1 MRWVFGVLAALP
13 ALVNTLAGT
22 DSFRDVDLT
31 QSGHLPNHN
40 MDPGVVGS
48 SNFRTLWEF
57 ASDDTNELFLAKPL
71 IYTPPGG
78 SELIITSS
86 EKNIIRIFDAK
97 SGTLVKQRQLQEP
110 FRREHTNCGDIP
122 NFVGITGTPI
132 IDPATSIMYVMS
144 KGYREGVE
152 QDTISGIYK
161 LFAIHVPSLEDATG
175 FPTLIDGHNADN
187 DRSKYFIG
195 GVALQRPS
203 LTEVNGHIVA
213 GFGSHCG
220 RWNYTGYLVAVSK
233 QPNVGVTSIW
243 ATESAPG
250 APSPVSGNISTED
263 GGKAGIWQSGFGL
276 PTIGNAIYFTTGNGQ
291 GMHNGNLPAN
301 GRDPMST
308 LSHTTVRMELSA
320 DGKFSQIDYFQPY
333 EYTSLNAADR
343 DVGSGG
349 FMVLDPTVFKGTG
362 VDRMGI
368 IAGKHR
374 RAYVLNANDLGGFR
388 NGPGALDKTI
398 QTIELPGS
406 VYGGWGSYPH
416 EGGYVYV
423 TTIGFPLQ
431 AFRLGHDA
439 EGRPVFSEAG
449 RSTWTSAGRVGVGQ
463 MTVTSTNGQPGTG
476 IVWITDVTDGLRA
489 FKAIP
494 ENGEM
499 IEIPLP
505 RPLRGANK
513 FQRPVFGD
521 GRVYYQAQGH
531 RLFCLGSPVAQA
543 VTCSPVDFGSL
554 ELGQTTTATVSCT
567 ANAAL
572 SVTGCDIANPSFK
585 CDASSLPTGRVAAGA
600 SFTFGVSWDLET
612 TESVTPGI
620 VTSTLTL
627 DLDVAAEFGSSA
639 VVSLEGTAISQ
650 GPFLT
655 TSSGQVPFG
664 DIVLYEGA
672 STFLDAS
679 ISLENSGNATL
690 TITGVA
696 AGSANITGTDLGSSF
711 SAEDFPVAGDTI
723 AAGERINVAARFESS
738 TEGEYNSIITIWS
751 DGGDV
756 TLNLTAGVRSPPIA
770 RFEVADGA
778 GGWNNLEPNYSFSF
792 GDITAGDSAASQIRV
807 CNDGGSTMT
816 ITISKPPDAAQL
828 FAVNPAHDLAEGVAV
843 HPDSCEIGN
852 IAVRSSP
859 LQPNTPIQVIRSSW
873 AITTDGLNATTGVD
887 SGIHDIQLDARI
899 VPKQTGPL
907 LANGM
912 ARYQYVGCF
921 SDTSLGRNLQNQ
933 INTAAQQATNTQ
945 GQCQTLVGERGCM
958 GDDTQACGGDGGYM
972 SLFADAERFDIP
984 AFIASIKAGQS
995 PTSSSA
1001 VPVQSSTSSAAA
1013 PTTTSSAPVPPT
1025 TTSSV
1030 VVPPTTTSSSAAPS
1044 TTTSSAPVVSTTSSA
1059 PVVSTT
1065 SSSAAVPSG
1074 SIPASPLNPNQP
1086 ATAGDGKWE
1095 YYGCFNDLVDNVR
1108 SLGARNTASDSMS
1121 AEFCATF
1128 SNANGGPYNYFGLTY
1143 GRECFAGWELNAAA
1157 LRVPEA
1163 DCSSSCAGTTFGRCG
1178 GFRKLSVYRNVNP
1191 AAPPSGPEHVKQVG
1205 DYSWLGCYTTAT
1217 SGRALTGKTYASDA
1231 MTVQSCAAFCLADN
1245 YKYAGI
1251 EYSRECRCGNTLN
1264 TGSVLTE
1271 TAQCSMLCKGNA
1283 QQFCGAGGRLDMY
1296 ELIPGSGAT
1305 STIIV
1310 STSSAAP
1317 SSIVSSATPTSSDV
1331 ISSAEPSSIIPSS
1344 APSSAVSEASSTEAA
1359 SSSEV
1364 PSSAPSSEAPSS
1376 AINSGS
1382 ISSAEPSSSEASSE
1396 VPSSIFSSEAS
1407 STPAPSSSEASSAVS
1422 ADVSTTISPSSLE
1435 PSSVEPSS
1443 SLAPSSAPSSESS
1456 VISSSDI
1463 SLPSSV
1469 LSSAVSQT
1477 TRWVCSAVVEDVVIG
1492 FSSVV

>member
-1 MRWVFGVLAALP
+1 
-13 ALVNTLAGT
+13 
-22 DSFRDVDLT
+22 
-31 QSGHLPNHN
+31 
-40 MDPGVVGS
+40 MDPGLVGS

-57 ASDDTNELFLAKPL
+57 ASDDSNELFLAKPL
-71 IYTPPGG
+71 VYTPAGG

-97 SGTLVKQRQLQEP
+97 TGTLIKQRQLQQP
-110 FRREHTNCGDIP
+110 FRREHANCGDIP
-122 NFVGITGTPI
+122 NYIGITGTPL

-144 KGYREGVE
+144 KGYREGVPE
-152 QDTISGIYK
+152 DTINGIYK
-161 LFAIHVPSLEDATG
+161 MYAIHIPSLDDVTG
-175 FPTLIDGHNADN
+175 FPTLIDGNTADN
-187 DRSKYFIG
+187 DRARYFVG

-203 LTEVNGHIVA
+203 LSEINGHIVA

-243 ATESAPG
+243 ATEYPPG
-250 APSPVSGNISTED
+250 APSPQPLDIATEQ

-276 PTIGNAIYFTTGNGQ
+276 PTIGNALYFTTGNGQ

-308 LSHTTVRMELSA
+308 LSHSTVRMELSA
-320 DGKFSQIDYFQPY
+320 DGKWSQIDYFQPY
-333 EYTSLNAADR
+333 DYTGLNAADR

-349 FMVLDPTVFKGTG
+349 FMILDPTVFKGTG
-362 VDRMGI
+362 VNRMGI
-368 IAGKHR
+368 IAGKAR

-388 NGPGALDKTI
+388 NGPGGLDKTI

-489 FKAIP
+489 FKAVP

-572 SVTGCDIANPSFK
+572 TVTGCDIANPSFK
-585 CDASSLPTGRVAAGA
+585 CDASSLPSGRVAAGS

-612 TESVTPGI
+612 PGSVTPGVI
-620 VTSTLTL
+620 TSTLTL

-639 VVSLEGTAISQ
+639 IVSLEGVAVSQ
-650 GPFLT
+650 GPFLHT
-655 TSSGQVPFG
+655 TSSQAPFG
-664 DIVLYEGA
+664 DIVLYPGA
-672 STFLDAS
+672 TTFLDAS
-679 ISLENSGNATL
+679 LSLENSGNGSL
-690 TITGVA
+690 TILGVA
-696 AGSANITGTDLGSSF
+696 AGTANISGTDLGSGF
-711 SAEDFPVAGDTI
+711 SSENFPAAGDTI
-723 AAGERINVAARFESS
+723 ASGERINIAARFEGS
-738 TEGEYNSIITIWS
+738 TVGDYGSLITVWS

-778 GGWNNLEPNYSFSF
+778 GGWTNLEPNYSFSF
-792 GDITAGDSAASQIRV
+792 GDVTAGESATSQIRV

-843 HPDSCEIGN
+843 HPGACEIGN

-873 AITTDGLNATTGVD
+873 ALTTDGLNATTGAD
-887 SGIHDIQLDARI
+887 SGLHEIKLDVRV

-921 SDTSLGRNLQNQ
+921 SDTSMGRNLQNQ
-933 INTAAQQATNTQ
+933 INTAAQQQTNTQ
-945 GQCQTLVGERGCM
+945 EQCQNLVGARGGIWAGVQYRRECWTGNEFLHPQSWSDPRENRCTFSCM

-972 SLFADAERFDIP
+972 SVFADSEAIDIP
-984 AFIASIKAGQS
+984 AFLASIQAGQS
-995 PTSSSA
+995 PTSSSS
-1001 VPVQSSTSSAAA
+1001 VPVQSPTSSSSIPVQSSTSSAAA
-1013 PTTTSSAPVPPT
+1013 PTTTSSVAVSLT
-1025 TTSSV
+1025 TTSSISV
-1030 VVPPTTTSSSAAPS
+1030 AS
-1044 TTTSSAPVVSTTSSA
+1044 TTT
-1059 PVVSTT
+1059 
-1065 SSSAAVPSG
+1065 SSAAVPSG
-1074 SIPASPLNPNQP
+1074 SVPASPLNPNQP
-1086 ATAGDGKWE
+1086 ATAGNGKWE
-1095 YYGCFNDLVDNVR
+1095 YYGCFNDLVDGKR

-1128 SNANGGPYNYFGLTY
+1128 SGANGDPYNYFGLTY
-1143 GRECFAGWELNAAA
+1143 GRECFAGWELDAAA

-1178 GFRKLSVYRNVNP
+1178 GFRKLSVYRNVSP
-1191 AAPPSGPEHVKQVG
+1191 SAPPSGPEHVKQVG

-1217 SGRALTGKTYASDA
+1217 TGRALTGKTYASDD
-1231 MTVQSCAAFCLADN
+1231 MTVQSCTAFCLADN
-1245 YKYAGI
+1245 YRYSGI

-1264 TGSVLTE
+1264 AGSVLTD

-1283 QQFCGAGGRLDMY
+1283 
-1296 ELIPGSGAT
+1296 
-1305 STIIV
+1305 
-1310 STSSAAP
+1310 
-1317 SSIVSSATPTSSDV
+1317 
-1331 ISSAEPSSIIPSS
+1331 
-1344 APSSAVSEASSTEAA
+1344 
-1359 SSSEV
+1359 
-1364 PSSAPSSEAPSS
+1364 
-1376 AINSGS
+1376 
-1382 ISSAEPSSSEASSE
+1382 
-1396 VPSSIFSSEAS
+1396 
-1407 STPAPSSSEASSAVS
+1407 VS
-1422 ADVSTTISPSSLE
+1422 ALFERD
-1435 PSSVEPSS
+1435 
-1443 SLAPSSAPSSESS
+1443 
-1456 VISSSDI
+1456 
-1463 SLPSSV
+1463 
-1469 LSSAVSQT
+1469 
-1477 TRWVCSAVVEDVVIG
+1477 
-1492 FSSVV
+1492 